1 MLLQQTAEITS
12 AGGGRHRPPFGRKML
27 RWRYGRVAQET
38 ADFVIALTHNQSE
51 DPDGVRPI
59 SIGTADKWRR
69 RIYGCICDA
78 LAL

>member
-1 MLLQQTAEITS
+1 
-12 AGGGRHRPPFGRKML
+12 ML